1 MYRFSLLFIGL
12 LFVTQ
17 MGCSSNPIS
26 SVPTSGTIKISI
38 KSISSGANT
47 SASKVVGK
55 TAALATIT
63 SARVV
68 IDRIRFDSSVDDT
81 LDFRFQ
87 EPFIQDLMAGSNLYE
102 IGTAQVPFGS
112 YKKSRIKID
121 DLDSEDGTVYTQ
133 NPELQNRSIFISGF
147 LNNDPNLAFEFTS
160 DLNEEQEREFNPPLI
175 LDENSPSTSIVLT
188 IDIDAWFM
196 DGNGTP
202 LDPSSPSNK
211 SIIEDNIKNSI
222 DVFEDEDDDGER
234 DN

>member
-55 TAALATIT
+55 AAALATIT

-87 EPFIQDLMAGSNLYE
+87 EPFIQDLMADSNLYE

-112 YKKSRIKID
+112 YKKSRIKIHA
-121 DLDSEDGTVYTQ
+121 LDPEDGTVYTQ
-133 NPELQNRSIFISGF
+133 NPDLQNRSIFISGF
-147 LNNDPNLAFEFTS
+147 LNGDPNLAFEFTS
-160 DLNEEQEREFNPPLI
+160 DLNEEQEREFNPFLI